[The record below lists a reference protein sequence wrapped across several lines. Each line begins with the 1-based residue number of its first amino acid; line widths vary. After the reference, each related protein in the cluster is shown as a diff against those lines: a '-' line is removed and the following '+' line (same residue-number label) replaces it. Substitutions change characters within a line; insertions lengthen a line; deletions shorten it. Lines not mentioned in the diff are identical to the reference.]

1 MAKDLYCG
9 IDGKARKIKAIYVGV
24 NGVARKV
31 KAGYL
36 GVGNV
41 ARPFFSSAFKVTI
54 NAPANAKIVVTPE
67 ASVITSI
74 PAFEVAKG
82 TTKVI
87 DYPAGKT
94 IKLECVPDEGYA
106 FSEWNIQP
114 PPIIAKPTFEFT
126 IDNKIDNTVETY
138 TAEERMSWE
147 QWLNSEYN
155 TGTYVLSGYA
165 IMNKEKDIEYNNS
178 IGGQGRIRSIN
189 YNEVMIDEK
198 DQIHNQNRKYQ
209 YSLCFK
215 AGGVN

>member
-1 MAKDLYCG
+1 MLSRNG
-9 IDGKARKIKAIYVGV
+9 IF
-24 NGVARKV
+24 N
-31 KAGYL
+31 
-36 GVGNV
+36 
-41 ARPFFSSAFKVTI
+41 
-54 NAPANAKIVVTPE
+54 
-67 ASVITSI
+67 
-74 PAFEVAKG
+74 
-82 TTKVI
+82 
-87 DYPAGKT
+87 
-94 IKLECVPDEGYA
+94 
-106 FSEWNIQP
+106 P
-114 PPIIAKPTFEFT
+114 PPHTIAKPTFEFT

-198 DQIHNQNRKYQ
+198 DQIHNRNRKYQ